1 MLTHMGTKKIYTNR
15 LLLRKFNVFD
25 AEEVFKNWSNDE
37 EVTKYLTWN
46 PHTNLNVTKD
56 LLDSWVLNYKIP
68 STYNWGIELRDTC
81 NIIGNIGV
89 INFNEKNLSC
99 EIGYCLSRKYWGKGI
114 MSEALEEVIN
124 YLFSKVNFNRIEAKH
139 HVDNI
144 ASGKEKYITP
154 NFGKYTFS
162 EVLCLIKKNSILNI
176 KFSMEFFFIL
186 MRFYMFQ

>member
-68 STYNWGIELRDTC
+68 STYNWGIELRDTF
-81 NIIGNIGV
+81 NIIGNVGV

-144 ASGKEKYITP
+144 ASGKVMLKCKMKYEGTLRE
-154 NFGKYTFS
+154 FRRGKNKEFVDLAVY
-162 EVLCLIKKNSILNI
+162 SIL
-176 KFSMEFFFIL
+176 KSD
-186 MRFYMFQ
+186 YHK